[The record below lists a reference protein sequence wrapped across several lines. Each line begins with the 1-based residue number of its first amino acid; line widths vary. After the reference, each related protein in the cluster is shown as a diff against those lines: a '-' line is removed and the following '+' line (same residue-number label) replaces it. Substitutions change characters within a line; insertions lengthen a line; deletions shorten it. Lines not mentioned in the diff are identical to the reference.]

1 MIQKC
6 EKRKSECTNKIRKK
20 QQFINDYENI
30 IKMMKDDMKK
40 LDLLQ
45 EVIDEKKRIIKD
57 NEEKIEEIEKEI
69 KKIENS
75 SECKD
80 YKKPCQ

>member
-1 MIQKC
+1 
-6 EKRKSECTNKIRKK
+6 
-20 QQFINDYENI
+20 
-30 IKMMKDDMKK
+30 MMKDDMKK